1 MNHILVAHSEQ
12 VGVLTLNHPEKRN
25 ALSAALVEAL
35 LAGFDE
41 LQQAGCRAAIL
52 RAAPGAKVWSAGHDV
67 RELPSGR
74 RDPLGWSDPLRQ
86 VIRRIEDAPFPVIG
100 MIEGS
105 VWGGA
110 CELALCCDLLVAS
123 PEVTFAITP
132 AKLSVPYN
140 VTGLLT
146 FMNRMPLSV
155 LKEMAFTGEPID
167 VHRAYAQG
175 IVNHVRAADEIEAFT
190 RALAAKIAANAP
202 LSVAAMKH
210 SIKTLASAHALPPI
224 TFEEIQGVRRT
235 VWDSHDYLEGITAF
249 AERRP
254 PVYRGE

>member
-1 MNHILVAHSEQ
+1 MSLVLTSHSDS
-12 VGVLTLNHPEKRN
+12 VGVVTLNHPEKRN
-25 ALSAALVEAL
+25 ALSATLVEAL
-35 LAGFDE
+35 LASFDVME
-41 LQQAGCRAAIL
+41 QAGTRAVIL

-67 RELPSGR
+67 RELPVGR

-86 VIRRIEDAPFPVIG
+86 LIRRIEDAPFPVIG
-100 MIEGS
+100 LIEGT

-110 CELALCCDLLVAS
+110 CELALSCDLLVAS
-123 PEVTFAITP
+123 PDVTFAITP

-146 FMNRMPLSV
+146 FLNRMPMSV

-175 IVNHVRAADEIEAFT
+175 LVNHVRPPAEIEDFT
-190 RALAAKIAANAP
+190 RALALKIAANAP
-202 LSVAAMKH
+202 LSVAAMKQ

-224 TFEEIQGVRRT
+224 TFEEIQGARRT
-235 VWDSHDYLEGITAF
+235 VWDSHDYQEGLTAF
-249 AERRP
+249 AERRAP
-254 PVYRGE
+254 IYRGE